1 MPDFAA
7 AQPHG
12 SLEQLTESVHFVR
25 GSMRMNAAM
34 TIARNMTIMRHDSE
48 LTVLNAVRLSEQGER
63 ELEALGEV
71 RHVMRL
77 SAFHGIDD
85 PYYVTRY
92 GARFW
97 APEGCGD
104 PTPKLDEVIDEQ
116 ATPPMQGARF
126 FLFRETR
133 KPEACLHHEA
143 DGGTLLTCDSLQHH
157 PDLRG
162 NSLLAK
168 LVMTFTGFKH
178 AANIGPLWL
187 KAMQDRSG
195 SLRPD
200 FERLL
205 ELPFERLLGAHGSPL
220 TENAHAAVRATITRI
235 YGA

>member
-1 MPDFAA
+1 MPDFPA

-34 TIARNMTIMRHDSE
+34 TIARNMTIVRQGSE
-48 LTVLNAVRLSEQGER
+48 LTLLNAVRLSGAGER

-71 RHVMRL
+71 KHVMRL
-77 SAFHGIDD
+77 SAFHGLDD
-85 PYYVTRY
+85 PYYVKRY

-116 ATPPMQGARF
+116 AAPPMQGARF

-133 KPEACLHHEA
+133 KPEANLHLEA
-143 DGGTLLTCDSLQHH
+143 DGGSMLTCDSLQHH

-162 NSLLAK
+162 NSLMAK
-168 LVMTFTGFKH
+168 IVMTVTGFKRP
-178 AANIGPLWL
+178 AVIGPMWL
-187 KAMQDRSG
+187 KVMQDRKG

-220 TENAHAAVRATITRI
+220 TSGAHAAVKATIART
-235 YGA
+235 YG